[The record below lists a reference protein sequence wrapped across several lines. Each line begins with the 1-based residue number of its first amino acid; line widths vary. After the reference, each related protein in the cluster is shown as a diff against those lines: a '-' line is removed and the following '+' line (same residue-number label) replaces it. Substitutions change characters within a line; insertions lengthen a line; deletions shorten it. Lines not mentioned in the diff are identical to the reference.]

1 MPWTKCLPLALLRIR
16 TCQKRDILPYE
27 MMFGL
32 SHLENLQ
39 YETKDMS
46 VRTVYLSSPLFLSYL
61 RNKGLLTQ
69 TLPLEFAVHE
79 FQPDDWV
86 LIKSDVRKIIAKPGT
101 GPTKSY

>member
-16 TCQKRDILPYE
+16 TCLKRVILPYE

-32 SHLENLQ
+32 PHLENPQ

-46 VRTVYLSSPLFLSYL
+46 VKNCIFVLSSFLSYL

-69 TLPLEFAVHE
+69 TIPLEFAVHK
-79 FQPDDWV
+79 FQPGDWV
-86 LIKSDVRKIIAKPGT
+86 LIKSDMRKIIAKPGT